1 MKIFLII
8 LLVIAAIVIIL
19 LVVALFA
26 KKDYA
31 VEREITIVKPK
42 AEVFNYIKYL
52 KNQNM
57 FSKWATMDPS
67 MKQTFNGIDGTVGFV
82 SAWDSNQKDVGKGE
96 QEIKKITEGERID
109 YEIRFIKPF
118 AGIASA
124 YMVTESISDNQTRV
138 KWGFKSRMKFPM
150 NLMLIFMS
158 MEEMIGKDF
167 STGLANLKGILEK

>member
-1 MKIFLII
+1 MKIILII
-8 LLVIAAIVIIL
+8 LLVITAIVVIL

-31 VEREITIVKPK
+31 VEREIALLKPK

-52 KNQNM
+52 KNQNT
-57 FSKWATMDPS
+57 FSKWATMDPN

-138 KWGFKSRMKFPM
+138 KWGFKSRMNFPM

-167 STGLANLKGILEK
+167 SIGLANLKGILEK